1 MRSVAEGLAH
11 SPHSARP
18 QQTQMPMASEL
29 WVPHFMAA
37 GCRSKIRLR
46 RKKGAFG
53 RRNLSLIFAN
63 R

>member
-1 MRSVAEGLAH
+1 
-11 SPHSARP
+11 
-18 QQTQMPMASEL
+18 MASEL